1 MYKLTAPPQRKSRG
15 WKGKI
20 FSVTIAMTLRN
31 LLSSSR
37 AVESKGEECINVCKL
52 CINLLSPLGGD
63 REREREERLLLL
75 EGRSTV

>member
-20 FSVTIAMTLRN
+20 FSVTLAMTLRN
-31 LLSSSR
+31 LRSSSC

-52 CINLLSPLGGD
+52 CINLLSPLGGE
-63 REREREERLLLL
+63 RERERRDSYSSK
-75 EGRSTV
+75 GGVRHS